1 MSGPSNA
8 IALFQL
14 PMYDWPEN
22 HVAMDRLATA
32 ISLAAAAYGLVI
44 PRTLDRSRD
53 HRGAWTAADLGL
65 SQTCGLPL
73 VTDLKGRVSVL
84 GSFSYSCSPGPPG
97 SYDSVIIA
105 RRQSDFADFEDLRH
119 RCVAIN
125 SKDSYSGCLALQVFV
140 AQRLPTGGFFGSSII
155 TGSHRNSI
163 HAVASGEA
171 DTAAIDCVSWEMAST
186 HVAAAEDLLVLAR
199 TASRPGLP
207 LITAT
212 GQSSHRLEDLR
223 SALARAVQALGITDR
238 ERLGLTGFVAA
249 SADSY
254 AIIAD
259 DLQRFG
265 AVPLITSDLGR

>member
-1 MSGPSNA
+1 MSEPSNT

-22 HVAMDRLATA
+22 HAAMNRLAAA
-32 ISLAAAAYGLVI
+32 ISLAAAASGVAI
-44 PRTLDRSRD
+44 PRALDRSRN
-53 HRGAWTAADLGL
+53 HQGAWTAPDLGL

-84 GSFSYSCSPGPPG
+84 GSFTYSCAPGPPG

-105 RRQSDFADFEDLRH
+105 RRQSDFTDFENLRH
-119 RCVAIN
+119 RCVAVN
-125 SKDSYSGCLALQVFV
+125 SKDSYSGYLALQVFV
-140 AQRLPTGGFFGSSII
+140 AQRPQVGGFFGSSII

-171 DTAAIDCVSWEMAST
+171 DTAAIDCVSWEMASA
-186 HVAAAEDLLVLAR
+186 HEAAAEDLLVLAR

-207 LITAT
+207 LITAR
-212 GQSSHRLEDLR
+212 GQSSHQLEDLR
-223 SALARAVQALGITDR
+223 SALALAVQALGKTDR
-238 ERLGLTGFVAA
+238 ERLGLTEFVPA